1 MPLMGRARIIGVGQ
15 SLPDAVVTNE
25 HFASYLDTS
34 DEWIRTRTGI
44 ARRRHGGPTSELAAG
59 AARHALARAGLDAAA
74 IDCLVLATCT
84 PDQILPPTSAAVQD
98 MLGLHCPAFDIN
110 VACTGFVYAA
120 AIAASLTASHR
131 RVLVI
136 GAEQLSR
143 ITDPFDRSTAIL
155 MADGAGAVILERSPD
170 AADDVWADL
179 GMDGSLG
186 WALYADHGGTFVMKG
201 SEVFRQAVRL
211 CSDSVARLLVEAGCS
226 VEDMAFLVPHQANQR
241 IIEAIMARLG
251 IPEDRCLS
259 VVEDTG
265 NTSAAS
271 IPLALDAAVDSERV
285 HSGDLL
291 VMAGFG
297 AGMAWGSLLV
307 RMA

>member
-1 MPLMGRARIIGVGQ
+1 
-15 SLPDAVVTNE
+15 
-25 HFASYLDTS
+25 
-34 DEWIRTRTGI
+34 
-44 ARRRHGGPTSELAAG
+44 
-59 AARHALARAGLDAAA
+59 
-74 IDCLVLATCT
+74 
-84 PDQILPPTSAAVQD
+84 VQD
-98 MLGLHCPAFDIN
+98 SLGLHGPAFDIN
-110 VACTGFVYAA
+110 VACTGFVYAT
-120 AIAASLTASHR
+120 AIATSLAASHR
-131 RVLVI
+131 RILVV

-143 ITDPFDRSTAIL
+143 ITDPLDRSTAIL
-155 MADGAGAVILERSPD
+155 MADGAGAIILERSPLPEH
-170 AADDVWADL
+170 DVWADL

-211 CSDSVARLLVEAGCS
+211 CSDSVARLLDEAGRS
-226 VEDMAFLVPHQANQR
+226 VEDVAFLVPHQANQR
-241 IIEAIMARLG
+241 IIEAIVARLG

-271 IPLALDAAVDSERV
+271 IPLALDAAVESDRL
-285 HSGDLL
+285 HTGDMV

-307 RMA
+307 RVG

>member
-1 MPLMGRARIIGVGQ
+1 MPLMGRAKIIGVGQ
-15 SLPDAVVTNE
+15 SLPESVVTNE

-44 ARRRHGGPTSELAAG
+44 ARRRHGGPTSELAVG
-59 AARHALARAGLDAAA
+59 AARHALARAGLVADD

-98 MLGLHCPAFDIN
+98 SLGLHGPAFDIN
-110 VACTGFVYAA
+110 VACTGFVYAT
-120 AIAASLTASHR
+120 AIATSLAASHR
-131 RVLVI
+131 RILVI

-143 ITDPFDRSTAIL
+143 ITDPLDRGTAIL
-155 MADGAGAVILERSPD
+155 MADGAGAIILERSPLPEH
-170 AADDVWADL
+170 DVWADL

-211 CSDSVARLLVEAGCS
+211 CSDSVARLLDEAGCA
-226 VEDMAFLVPHQANQR
+226 VEDVAFLVPHQANQR
-241 IIEAIMARLG
+241 IIEAIIARLG

-271 IPLALDAAVDSERV
+271 IPLALDAAVESDRV
-285 HSGDLL
+285 HAGDTV

-307 RMA
+307 RVG

>member
-1 MPLMGRARIIGVGQ
+1 MPLMGRAKIIGVGQ

-44 ARRRHGGPTSELAAG
+44 ARRRHGGPTSELATG
-59 AARHALARAGLDAAA
+59 AARHALARAGLEAGD

-98 MLGLHCPAFDIN
+98 SLGLHCPAFDIN
-110 VACTGFVYAA
+110 VACTGFVYAS
-120 AIAASLTASHR
+120 AIATSLTASHR
-131 RVLVI
+131 RILVV

-143 ITDPFDRSTAIL
+143 ITDPLDRGTAIL
-155 MADGAGAVILERSPD
+155 MADGAGAVVLERSALPEH
-170 AADDVWADL
+170 DVWADL

-186 WALYADHGGTFVMKG
+186 WALYADHGSTFVMKG
-201 SEVFRQAVRL
+201 SEVFKQAVRL
-211 CSDSVARLLVEAGCS
+211 CSDSVARLLGEAGFT
-226 VEDMAFLVPHQANQR
+226 VEDVAFLVPHQANQR
-241 IIEAIMARLG
+241 IIEAITARLG
-251 IPEDRCLS
+251 IPEQRCLS
-259 VVEDTG
+259 VVEETG

-271 IPLALDAAVDSERV
+271 IPLALDAAVQSDRL
-285 HSGDLL
+285 HTGDLV

-307 RMA
+307 RVG